1 MSATNGRKLG
11 FWMCT
16 ALVVGNM
23 IGAGIFLLP
32 ASLAPYGL
40 NSLVAWGLTAT
51 GAMILAMVFAA
62 LGRAY
67 PNACGPYDYTRI
79 AFGDLAGFVVAWGY
93 WISIWCGNAAIA
105 TGAIGYL
112 GTLFPALGTQP
123 VSAFASV
130 ALVWVLTGVNALGA
144 RTAGRVQVV
153 TTILKLVPLLAIA
166 GLGLWLL
173 AMHDPRL
180 TTANAPTTFSLDGIT
195 AAAALT
201 LWALVGLESATIPG
215 GKVENPERTI
225 PRATIV
231 GTAFTAVIYVLACG
245 CVLLLVPSAQLAQ
258 SQAPIA
264 DVARTVW
271 GPGAALAFAAF
282 AAISGIGA
290 LNGWILLQ
298 GELPSQMA
306 RKGVFPR
313 LFAGES
319 ARGVP
324 IASLCISSLLVSAMI
339 LANSSKSL
347 VQVFSYIILVST
359 SATLVFY
366 LLCSLA
372 VLKLMR
378 TGELRPASGKLGWLA
393 AAAVVGSLYSLW
405 AIYGA
410 GLSTD
415 AKQCAGELICWAPW
429 LSNPAILNFALL
441 ALGVPVFYLM
451 RRNKALVRSPA

>member
-1 MSATNGRKLG
+1 MSATTVRKLG

-40 NSLVAWGLTAT
+40 NSLVAWILTAS
-51 GAMILAMVFAA
+51 GALILAAVFAA

-67 PNACGPYDYTRI
+67 PNACGPYDYTRV
-79 AFGDLAGFVVAWGY
+79 AFGELAGFVVAWGY

-105 TGAIGYL
+105 TGAVGYL
-112 GTLFPALGTQP
+112 GSLFPPLAVQP
-123 VSAFASV
+123 VSAIATV
-130 ALVWVLTGVNALGA
+130 ALVWALTGVNALGA
-144 RTAGRVQVV
+144 RTAGSVQVV
-153 TTILKLVPLLAIA
+153 TTLLKIVPLLAVA

-173 AMHDPRL
+173 VTRDPSL
-180 TTANAPTTFSLDGIT
+180 STANAPTTFSLDGIT

-215 GKVENPERTI
+215 GKVEDPERTI
-225 PRATIV
+225 PRATIA

-258 SQAPIA
+258 SQAPFA
-264 DVARTVW
+264 DVARSVW
-271 GPGAALAFAAF
+271 GPVAAMAFAAF

-306 RKGVFPR
+306 RKGVFPK

-324 IASLCISSLLVSAMI
+324 IASLCISSVLVSVMI

-405 AIYGA
+405 TIYGA

-415 AKQCAGELICWAPW
+415 VKQCGGQLICWAPW
-429 LSNPAILNFALL
+429 LSNPAILNVVLL
-441 ALGVPVFYLM
+441 AVGVPVFYLM
-451 RRNKALVRSPA
+451 RRNKAVAGAPA